1 MEDIL
6 MDTDYDRIATKYKRA
21 KLQPWRTHVEQYTLL
36 QLVGDL
42 AGKAVIDLACGEGY
56 YTRLL
61 RQTGAARVV
70 GVDLSH
76 EMIGLADAQETLEPL
91 DIEYRVGDVRALDAT
106 GEFDLAVAAYL
117 LNYARTAEEL
127 TAMCRAVAGV
137 LKPGG
142 RFVTVNNNPADP
154 PENFGAGRPYGFA
167 KRLVGEPT
175 EGAPVVWQFFL
186 PGGTLEVTNYC
197 LSVAT
202 MEEAFR
208 VAGLGGARW
217 HAPEV
222 SPEGQA
228 EFGREHWAAFL
239 RQPPVV
245 FITCVRSSPG

>member
-1 MEDIL
+1 

-21 KLQPWRTHVEQYTLL
+21 KLQPWRAHVEQYTLL
-36 QLVGDL
+36 RLVGDL

-61 RQTGAARVV
+61 RQAGADRVV
-70 GVDLSH
+70 GVDLSR
-76 EMIGLADAQETLEPL
+76 EMIGLADAQEALEPL
-91 DIEYRVGDVRALDAT
+91 GIEYRVADVKALGAA
-106 GEFDLAVAAYL
+106 GEFDLVAAAYL
-117 LNYARTAEEL
+117 LNYAQTAEEL
-127 TAMCRAVAGV
+127 TAMCRAVAGA

-154 PENFGAGRPYGFA
+154 PENFAAGRPYGFA
-167 KRLVGEPT
+167 KRLVGELA

-186 PGGTLEVTNYC
+186 PGGALEVTNYY

-208 VAGLGGARW
+208 AAGLRDVRW

-222 SPEGQA
+222 SPEGEA

-239 RQPPVV
+239 RQPPVTL
-245 FITCVRSSPG
+245 ITCAR

>member
-1 MEDIL
+1 

-21 KLQPWRTHVEQYTLL
+21 KLQPWRAHLEQYTLL
-36 QLVGDL
+36 RLAGDL
-42 AGKAVIDLACGEGY
+42 AGKAVIDLACGEGH

-61 RQTGAARVV
+61 RQAGAARVV

-76 EMIGLADAQETLEPL
+76 EMIGLADAQEALEPL
-91 DIEYRVGDVRALDAT
+91 GIEYRVGDVKALNAA

-117 LNYARTAEEL
+117 LNYAQTAEEL
-127 TAMCRAVAGV
+127 TAVCRAVAGA

-154 PENFGAGRPYGFA
+154 PENFGAGRPYGHA
-167 KRLVGEPT
+167 KRLVGELA

-186 PGGTLEVTNYC
+186 PGGAFEITNYY

-208 VAGLGGARW
+208 AAGLRDVCW

-222 SPEGQA
+222 SPEGEA
-228 EFGREHWAAFL
+228 EFGREHWATFL
-239 RQPPVV
+239 HQPPVT
-245 FITCVRSSPG
+245 FITCVR